1 MSLLESYKEIRID
14 AVVVILQSHKH
25 NDIMCK
31 PFHLKCLILPIRQKQ
46 DCLKIVIKMQ
56 NKSDILLPFCDMIFP
71 YQMSEER

>member
-1 MSLLESYKEIRID
+1 MNSQLFKTLFGRMSLLESYKEIRID

-46 DCLKIVIKMQ
+46 DCSKDSNQ
-56 NKSDILLPFCDMIFP
+56 NA
-71 YQMSEER
+71 E